1 MRSFLIALA
10 CASLAAFAASDEWD
24 PANPVAPAC
33 GASNVGTRYAGAW
46 AFVAVGGE
54 VHEPPAGT
62 TFTPGVGWTADGGFW
77 RLLGRYP
84 DLQVLI
90 DWGDFS
96 RLQELRQ
103 PVSPPTGICSH
114 HRYPAAGT
122 YDQQTRVFSDG
133 VEIGRISTPHVVEA
147 VQ

>member
-1 MRSFLIALA
+1 MRPLSIALA
-10 CASLAAFAASDEWD
+10 CASLAAFAPPDEWD
-24 PANPVAPAC
+24 PANPVAPSC
-33 GASNVGTRYAGAW
+33 GAVNTAARFAGGW

-54 VHEPPAGT
+54 VYEPPAGVT
-62 TFTPGVGWTADGGFW
+62 YAPGAGWTAEGRAW

-84 DLQVLI
+84 DVQVLI

-103 PVSPPTGICSH
+103 PVSPPAGICSH

-122 YDQQTRVFSDG
+122 YDQQTRVLSNG
-133 VEIGRISTPHVVEA
+133 VQIGVIATAETVEA